1 MPRYR
6 TYHNNLNYNSND
18 KTTFRPKIENP
29 IPLLV
34 LVPTYEK
41 KLGVTTP
48 VYMTAQEALEDLGP
62 DGKSKWMFYG
72 SFKTYGGT
80 ETYSDDLWVIKD
92 TATIETWFRPDI
104 KSDCRI
110 YVPATGAMYD
120 IINEPENIGMR
131 NQFLKFKCMRL
142 KGGA

>member
-6 TYHNNLNYNSND
+6 SYHNNLNYNSND
-18 KTTFRPKIENP
+18 RVTFRPKIENP
-29 IPLLV
+29 IPLLL
-34 LVPTYEK
+34 LVPEYEK

-48 VYMTAQEALEDLGP
+48 KYMSVEEALNVLDEHGNP
-62 DGKSKWMFYG
+62 KYVFYG

-110 YVPATGAMYD
+110 VVIENGAKYD
-120 IINEPENIGMR
+120 VINEPEDIGMR
-131 NQFLKFKCMRL
+131 HQFLKFKCMRL

>member
-1 MPRYR
+1 M
-6 TYHNNLNYNSND
+6 
-18 KTTFRPKIENP
+18 KIENP
-29 IPLLV
+29 IPLIV
-34 LVPTYEK
+34 LVPTYDK

-48 VYMTAQEALEDLGP
+48 KYPSIAEALEVLD
-62 DGKSKWMFYG
+62 DHGKQKYVFYG

-92 TATIETWFRPDI
+92 TATIETWYRPDI

-110 YVPATGAMYD
+110 GVLANNAVYD
-120 IINEPENIGMR
+120 VINEPENIGMR

>member
-6 TYHNNLNYNSND
+6 SYHNNLNYNSN
-18 KTTFRPKIENP
+18 TGTSFRLKLDNT
-29 IPLLV
+29 IPLIL

-41 KLGVTTP
+41 VLGVTTP
-48 VYMTAQEALEDLGP
+48 TYPKVEDGEV
-62 DGKSKWMFYG
+62 FYG

-92 TATIETWFRPDI
+92 TATVETWFRPDI

-110 YVPATGAMYD
+110 VVPATGAMYD
-120 IINEPENIGMR
+120 IINEPENVGMR
-131 NQFLKFKCMRL
+131 NQFLKFKVMRL

>member
-6 TYHNNLNYNSND
+6 SYHNNLNYNSND
-18 KTTFRPKIENP
+18 RVTFRPKIENP
-29 IPLLV
+29 IPLLL
-34 LVPTYEK
+34 LVPEYEK

-48 VYMTAQEALEDLGP
+48 KYMSVEDALNVLDDHGNP
-62 DGKSKWMFYG
+62 KYVFYG

-110 YVPATGAMYD
+110 VVIENGAKYD
-120 IINEPENIGMR
+120 VINEPEDIGMR
-131 NQFLKFKCMRL
+131 HQFLKFKCMRL

>member
-18 KTTFRPKIENP
+18 KTSFRLTIDNP

-34 LVPTYEK
+34 LVPTYK
-41 KLGVTTP
+41 KYQGVTNVTYP
-48 VYMTAQEALEDLGP
+48 SIEDAIKEE
-62 DGKSKWMFYG
+62 DAFGKPKYIFYG

-92 TATIETWFRPDI
+92 TATVETWYRPDI

-110 YVPATGAMYD
+110 VVLSNNAVYD
-120 IINEPENIGMR
+120 VINQPENIGMR
-131 NQFLKFKCMRL
+131 NQFLKFKVMRL

>member
-6 TYHNNLNYNSND
+6 SYHNNLNYNSND
-18 KTTFRPKIENP
+18 RVTFRPKIENP
-29 IPLLV
+29 IPLLL
-34 LVPTYEK
+34 LVPEYEK

-48 VYMTAQEALEDLGP
+48 KYMSVEEALNVLDDHGNP
-62 DGKSKWMFYG
+62 KYVFYG

-110 YVPATGAMYD
+110 VVIENGAKYD
-120 IINEPENIGMR
+120 VINEPEDIGMR
-131 NQFLKFKCMRL
+131 HQFLKFKCMRL

>member
-6 TYHNNLNYNSND
+6 SYHNNLNYNSND
-18 KTTFRPKIENP
+18 RVTFRLKIENP
-29 IPLLV
+29 IPLLL
-34 LVPTYEK
+34 LVPEYEK

-48 VYMTAQEALEDLGP
+48 KYMSVEDALNVLDDQGNP
-62 DGKSKWMFYG
+62 KYVFYG

-110 YVPATGAMYD
+110 VVIENGAKYD
-120 IINEPENIGMR
+120 VINEPEDIGMR
-131 NQFLKFKCMRL
+131 HQFLKFKCMRL

>member
-6 TYHNNLNYNSND
+6 SYHNNLNYNSND
-18 KTTFRPKIENP
+18 KVTFRLKIENP
-29 IPLLV
+29 VPLLV
-34 LVPTYEK
+34 LIPTYEK

-48 VYMTAQEALEDLGP
+48 VYPEVADALKVLDDNGNP
-62 DGKSKWMFYG
+62 KYVFHG

-92 TATIETWFRPDI
+92 TATIETWYRPDI
-104 KSDCRI
+104 RSDCRI
-110 YVPATGAMYD
+110 VVLSNNAMYD
-120 IINEPENIGMR
+120 VINEPENIGMR
-131 NQFLKFKCMRL
+131 NQFLKFKVMRL

>member
-6 TYHNNLNYNSND
+6 SYHNNLNYNSND

-29 IPLLV
+29 IAMIV
-34 LVPTYEK
+34 LSPTYDK

-48 VYMTAQEALEDLGP
+48 KYPTIAEALEVLDDHEKP
-62 DGKSKWMFYG
+62 KYVFYG

-92 TATIETWFRPDI
+92 TATIETWYRPDI
-104 KSDCRI
+104 TSDCRI
-110 YVPATGAMYD
+110 GVLSNNAVYD
-120 IINEPENIGMR
+120 VINQPEDIGMR
-131 NQFLKFKCMRL
+131 HQFLKFKCIRL